1 MSGKGLNKE
10 IHFSDISKAF
20 TKKHSKAPK
29 EKAFKPR
36 DVVAFDIG
44 VKTTKVVEGKYIKN
58 KILVYKMFEFATPE
72 GSIEDGKIINEK
84 DLVNTIKINLKKNLV
99 KAKEAICT
107 TGSSTI
113 ISRDISIPI
122 VAEDEMET
130 VIRYEIEQYLPIKL
144 DDYIIQYT
152 VLDKVLEADGEKYKV
167 NVVSYPKVTAE
178 GYYDLLTELD
188 LTPLALDVNF
198 NSLKKLLQHSGIN
211 NNGGTVAFVDMGATS
226 INVTIFNQ
234 GKLDFTRIIKYGGD
248 SIDYALSTKLDMSI
262 KSTES
267 EKIEKADLKD
277 IGEYDVLNNALKET
291 MDEILDELE
300 RILQF
305 YNNQSVTNRINKVI
319 IYGGTSNIGGLDSYM
334 EEKSGIKTERIT
346 NLNNVEFETKK
357 NAGVNTLG
365 NYLNVIGSFIRL

>member
-1 MSGKGLNKE
+1 MAGKGLNQE
-10 IHFSDISKAF
+10 IHLGDISKLF
-20 TKKHSKAPK
+20 TKKNKKAPK

-44 VKTTKVVEGKYIKN
+44 TKTTKVVEGKYTSG
-58 KILVYKMFEFATPE
+58 KILVYNMFEFHTPE
-72 GSIEDGKIINEK
+72 GAIEDGKITNEK
-84 DLVNTIKINLKKNLV
+84 DLVEAIKINLKKNMV
-99 KAKEAICT
+99 KSKEAIIT
-107 TGSSTI
+107 TSSSTI
-113 ISRDISIPI
+113 ISRDIIIPV
-122 VAEDEMET
+122 VADDEMET

-144 DDYIIQYT
+144 DDYIIQFT
-152 VLDKVLEADGEKYKV
+152 VLDKLVEADGEKYKV
-167 NVVSYPKVTAE
+167 NVVSYPKITAS

-188 LTPLALDVNF
+188 LTPLILDVNF
-198 NSLKKLLQHSGIN
+198 NSLRKLIQHCGIN

-291 MDEILDELE
+291 MDEILGELE

-305 YNNQSVTNRINKVI
+305 YNNQSISNKIDKVI
-319 IYGGTSNIGGLDSYM
+319 IYGGTSNIGGLESYM
-334 EEKSGIKTERIT
+334 EEKSGIKTEKIT
-346 NLNNVEFETKK
+346 TLNNVEFEARKK
-357 NAGVNTLG
+357 VGVNTLG
-365 NYLNVIGSFIRL
+365 DYANVIGSFIRL